1 VARPPRPAAA
11 ATWHLLLSW
20 APQCDIA
27 VVLGTAMWHCGG
39 CGGAGQVHYK
49 HHRIT
54 GTTRPISGHLPEKAA
69 QLWQRVGPR
78 PPGAASNSL
87 PRGTKL
93 AQVSLSIGIVGLPNV
108 GKSTLF
114 NALTRVG
121 ALASNYPFATIEP
134 NVGVVGVPDPRL
146 AELAALYDSA
156 RVVPASVR
164 FTDIAGLVRGASQG
178 QGLGNQFLAHIR
190 ETDAICQVV
199 RVFADPDV
207 THVDGDVSP
216 ERDIETVITELI
228 LADLQTLEKALPRL
242 VKETKFAKDPE
253 KAQAVA
259 AAEAAQRLLDSGT
272 ALSAGAAAAGID
284 LHALRELH
292 LLTAKP
298 FLYVFNVDVAELADE
313 DLRKRLTELPVLA
326 GDGPAEAIFLD
337 AKTEADLAEL
347 PEDEAA
353 ELLAEAGMGEPGLAQ
368 LARAGFRALGLQ
380 TFLTAGPKET
390 RAWEIRAGAT
400 APEAAGVIHT
410 DFQRGFIKAEVVS
423 YDDLI
428 AAGSLPAARAAG
440 KARIEG
446 KDYVMRDG
454 DVVEF
459 RFNV

>member
-1 VARPPRPAAA
+1 M
-11 ATWHLLLSW
+11 AT
-20 APQCDIA
+20 A
-27 VVLGTAMWHCGG
+27 T
-39 CGGAGQVHYK
+39 
-49 HHRIT
+49 
-54 GTTRPISGHLPEKAA
+54 
-69 QLWQRVGPR
+69 GPR
-78 PPGAASNSL
+78 ILVRIAD
-87 PRGTKL
+87 RL
-93 AQVSLSIGIVGLPNV
+93 ARVSLSIGIVGLPNV

-114 NALTRVG
+114 NALTRAG
-121 ALASNYPFATIEP
+121 ALASNYPFATIDP

-146 AELAALYDSA
+146 AELAKLYDSA
-156 RVVPASVR
+156 RIVPATVR

-207 THVDGDVSP
+207 THVEGDVAP
-216 ERDIETVITELI
+216 ERDIEIVVTELI

-242 VKETKFAKDPE
+242 AKETRAARDPQR
-253 KAQAVA
+253 AQVA
-259 AAEAAQRLLDSGT
+259 AAAAEAQRLLDQGVT
-272 ALSAGAAAAGID
+272 LFAGAAAAGID
-284 LHALRELH
+284 LPALRELQ

-298 FLYVFNVDVAELADE
+298 FLYVFNCDVAELSDD
-313 DLRKRLTELPVLA
+313 DLRKRMSALVA
-326 GDGPAEAIFLD
+326 PAEAIFLD
-337 AKTEADLAEL
+337 AKTEADLTEL

-353 ELLAEAGMGEPGLAQ
+353 ELLAEAGLGEPGLAQ

-428 AAGSLPAARAAG
+428 AAGSLTAARAVG
-440 KARIEG
+440 KVRIEG
-446 KDYVMRDG
+446 KDYIMRDG